1 MSIRPAR
8 PEDAFL
14 LPAIERSAAQSFL
27 ALDNLAWL
35 AGHDVL
41 SVEQHL
47 AFIAQGLHWLAVD
60 ERDQALGFVCASAQ
74 DDALHI
80 EELSV
85 AQASQGHG
93 LGRKL
98 LASVEAWGRG
108 EGFRALTL
116 TTFATVPWNA
126 PFYAR
131 LGFQRLDDA
140 QASEFLRWQLQH
152 ERALGL
158 SNRCAMRKAL

>member
-1 MSIRPAR
+1 MTIRPTR
-8 PEDAFL
+8 PEDAAL

-27 ALDNLAWL
+27 TLDNLAWL

-41 SVEQHL
+41 STEQHL
-47 AFIAQGLHWLAVD
+47 GFIAGGLHWLAVD
-60 ERDQALGFVCASAQ
+60 EHDQPLGFVCASAV
-74 DDALHI
+74 DDTLHI

-85 AQASQGHG
+85 AQSSQGRG
-93 LGRKL
+93 LGRAL
-98 LASVEAWGRG
+98 LVRLERWARNAD
-108 EGFRALTL
+108 FKALTL

-140 QASEFLRWQLQH
+140 QASEFLRRQLQH
-152 ERALGL
+152 EQALGL
-158 SNRCAMRKAL
+158 PDRCAMHKAL